1 MFVVNNL
8 STRTLKPVSLIVAS
22 GECISIEGAS
32 GSGKTILL
40 RALADLD
47 ETAGDVRL
55 NGVERCAMSGP
66 QWRSKVRF
74 VAAEPGFWAD
84 TVGEHFNTTAS
95 VGAQLEKL
103 DLPAEAID
111 WRIERLSTG
120 EKQRVGLTLALVD
133 SPPLILADEPTSALD
148 AEASTLV
155 ENLLIER
162 LKSGAAIILVSHD
175 SAFARRI
182 SHRHFLIHDGELSEQ
197 VS

>member
-8 STRTLKPVSLIVAS
+8 STRIMKPVSLTVAS

-32 GSGKTILL
+32 GSGKTVLL

-47 ETAGDVRL
+47 ETTGDVQL

-84 TVGEHFNTTAS
+84 TVGEHFNTAETA
-95 VGAQLEKL
+95 GAQLEKL

-120 EKQRVGLTLALVD
+120 EKQRVGLTLALAD
-133 SPPLILADEPTSALD
+133 NPPLILADEPTSALD
-148 AEASTLV
+148 AKAATLV
-155 ENLLIER
+155 EYLLKER
-162 LKSGAAIILVSHD
+162 LKLGSGIILVSHD
-175 SAFARRI
+175 SNFAHRI
-182 SHRHFLIHDGELSEQ
+182 SHRHFLIQDGELSEQ